1 MAGLTGATF
10 PTAII
15 SALVLSAGLSSRAL
29 AQGATDY
36 PIPSSAHEAFSAIAE
51 GFDSPIAPRADL
63 REPRPYVDKRV
74 ERLKAQRHARMPNG
88 PAFIRDTELFA
99 NSRTYWFNED
109 QFGYDRPEALTT
121 GGSLTYQSGY
131 LADFF
136 QLRSALYTSQ
146 PLYANEFA
154 GDTDNLTPDG
164 DQITT
169 FGQINGRLKLAGQ
182 EITAGR
188 QLVRTPYVNPYDIR
202 MIPITFEGVV
212 LLPETQDKDLTYIAS
227 YLTRYKPWDDDDF
240 VPMSEGLGVVQDEGM
255 LIGGASY
262 RAGPWNLGA
271 VNYWVNDILNTA
283 YGEIDYLFP
292 HGSGGDDSP
301 SFRAGINLLDQ
312 RTVGEN
318 FIAGAPYDTYQA
330 SARFIASYRGLVFT
344 GAVSQ
349 TGDEADIQKPFGYS
363 TSYTAMVI
371 TNFDQ
376 ADVRAYMLSLSY
388 DFERLGLEGVKIQG
402 AWGKGYGTPDLLTNG
417 GFADQDEIDLRF
429 VYEPHRGRF
438 QGLRIEVEYLL
449 WQVSDLP
456 SPSDDLDQFRAIVN
470 YAVPLL

>member
-1 MAGLTGATF
+1 MAGLTKGRAVC
-10 PTAII
+10 AAL
-15 SALVLSAGLSSRAL
+15 ALVLYAAWPSPRAL

-51 GFDSPIAPRADL
+51 GFDSPITPRADL
-63 REPRPYVDKRV
+63 REPRYYADERV
-74 ERLKAQRHARMPNG
+74 ERLKAQRHARLPDG

-99 NSRTYWFNED
+99 NSRTYWFGED
-109 QFGYDRPEALTT
+109 QFGFNRPEALTT

-146 PLYANEFA
+146 SLHANAFG
-154 GDTDNLTPDG
+154 GDTDNLSPDG

-202 MIPITFEGVV
+202 MIPLTFEGVV
-212 LLPETQDKDLTYIAS
+212 LLPEKKDKDLTYIAS
-227 YLTRYKPWDDDDF
+227 YLTRYKPWNDDDF
-240 VPMSEGLGVVQDEGM
+240 IPMSEGLGVVQDEGM

-262 RAGPWNLGA
+262 RAGSWNFGA

-292 HGSGGDDSP
+292 NGGGNEP
-301 SFRAGINLLDQ
+301 SFRAGINILDQ
-312 RTVGEN
+312 RTAGDDL
-318 FIAGAPYDTYQA
+318 IAGAPYDTYQA

-344 GAVSQ
+344 SAVSQ
-349 TGDEADIQKPFGYS
+349 TGDEASIQKPFGYS

-402 AWGKGYGTPDLLTNG
+402 AWGKGYGTPDLFTNG
-417 GFADQDEIDLRF
+417 GFADQDELDLRF
-429 VYEPHRGRF
+429 VYEPRRGRF
-438 QGLRIEVEYLL
+438 LGLRVEVEYLL
-449 WQVSDLP
+449 WQVFDNPTL
-456 SPSDDLDQFRAIVN
+456 PSDDLDQFRAIVN